1 MSPCFMPRLRIR
13 ELGDLPIPTCTICE
27 RHASIAPS
35 FACRTG
41 GGLNLTAFG
50 DATSLFNIDGDAIV
64 AVNAEHEH
72 TAKILFT
79 EGGTKAN
86 HTG

>member
-1 MSPCFMPRLRIR
+1 M
-13 ELGDLPIPTCTICE
+13 
-27 RHASIAPS
+27 ASILH
-35 FACRTG
+35 CRT

-72 TAKILFT
+72 TAALFET
-79 EGGTKAN
+79 AGGAPAN
-86 HTG
+86 DTG